1 MHYQVIIRTHSGNT
15 IEGAIL
21 PGDAETAADKI
32 DDMLAYNDTLAIEQA
47 GFTAHA
53 LVPVEVEEET
63 VVDTAD
69 LDLDPEHEYRS
80 DDPNL
85 LDAVRNA
92 PKRTRYT
99 TPWKTSGPSPHR
111 RGGCA

>member
-32 DDMLAYNDTLAIEQA
+32 DDMLAHNDTLAIEQA

-53 LVPVEVEEET
+53 LVPIEAEEEI
-63 VVDTAD
+63 
-69 LDLDPEHEYRS
+69 
-80 DDPNL
+80 
-85 LDAVRNA
+85 
-92 PKRTRYT
+92 TRAWDSRKINSRLV
-99 TPWKTSGPSPHR
+99 TPWEE
-111 RGGCA
+111 A

>member
-47 GFTAHA
+47 GHCFITIPIKNIDF
-53 LVPVEVEEET
+53 V
-63 VVDTAD
+63 
-69 LDLDPEHEYRS
+69 
-80 DDPNL
+80 
-85 LDAVRNA
+85 AVNSA
-92 PKRTRYT
+92 YAKE
-99 TPWKTSGPSPHR
+99 
-111 RGGCA
+111 A